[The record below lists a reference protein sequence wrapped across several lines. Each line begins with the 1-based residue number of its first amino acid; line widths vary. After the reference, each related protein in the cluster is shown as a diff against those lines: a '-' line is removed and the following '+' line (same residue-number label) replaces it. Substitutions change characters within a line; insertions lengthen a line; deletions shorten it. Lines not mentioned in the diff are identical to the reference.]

1 MGKIDVQEGVEIA
14 MKTIDVTKAVTAAYR
29 ALPPKAERKAIDY
42 ANAAGVQPG
51 SPVYQVFEVIDL
63 VDEALED

>member
-14 MKTIDVTKAVTAAYR
+14 MKTIDVTKALSAAYKS
-29 ALPPKAERKAIDY
+29 LPPKAERKAVDY
-42 ANAAGVQPG
+42 AAAAGLQPG
-51 SPVYQVFEVIDL
+51 SPVYQVFEGIDM

>member
-14 MKTIDVTKAVTAAYR
+14 TKTIDVTKALSAAYKS
-29 ALPPKAERKAIDY
+29 LPPKAERKAVDY
-42 ANAAGVQPG
+42 AAAAGLQEGTPG
-51 SPVYQVFEVIDL
+51 YQAFELIDA